1 MKSICITLKL
11 NGRLQHYTI
20 APGDILLDV
29 LRREGYLGAKR
40 GCETGACGAC
50 TVLLNGKPID
60 SCLMFAAQADGKE
73 ILTIEGLADG
83 DNLHPI
89 QEAFLDHGAV
99 QCGYCTPGMI
109 LNTKAFLD
117 YNADPTE
124 DQVRD
129 MLSGNLCR
137 CTGYAKPVEAVMS
150 CVTDSSTSKKSGG
163 RRKR

>member
-1 MKSICITLKL
+1 MKQIEIAVTL
-11 NGRLQHYTI
+11 NGRPQHWSI
-20 APGDILLDV
+20 APGDILLDI

-60 SCLMFAAQADGKE
+60 ACLMFAAQANGKE

-109 LNTKAFLD
+109 LNTKAFLEQHA
-117 YNADPTE
+117 NPSE
-124 DQVRD
+124 GEVRD

-137 CTGYAKPVEAVMS
+137 CTGYTKPVEAVMAAAHLA
-150 CVTDSSTSKKSGG
+150 KSEG
-163 RRKR
+163 RGRKA